1 MAFALT
7 GTRVPAPY
15 RQPVLGKPDSRLARC
30 LAISSVLG
38 VVVVIGVL
46 VTPVR
51 REEMRMDEMPRRL
64 ARLILEEPTP
74 PPLAPPQ
81 EAHSEGR
88 TPESGLAEVEP
99 PVEAPSEPA
108 VQSEPTSP
116 DASPA
121 VGQRRLEA
129 ARQPDSGTAGRAQ
142 ARRVVEESLAQTRN
156 EVKETLA
163 EVTSVLSAVKSSNP
177 TKSVPRRGRPGGGRS
192 RDELE
197 QVGAVTAG
205 AGSGEDG
212 PITAGLLDIGSITDV
227 RSDLASADPLVAGD
241 GVGGRRRGASR
252 ASESGGDGGSVEPGA
267 YRSNA
272 SLLATVRRYA
282 PGIQYCYDNELKRDL
297 SLSGKMVL
305 ALTVL
310 PSGVVSEV
318 AITHDSLGSSR
329 LQECVLSQVR
339 EWRFPAIPEGT
350 VSFQAPFVFTPPE
363 S

>member
-1 MAFALT
+1 
-7 GTRVPAPY
+7 V
-15 RQPVLGKPDSRLARC
+15 
-30 LAISSVLG
+30 
-38 VVVVIGVL
+38 
-46 VTPVR
+46 
-51 REEMRMDEMPRRL
+51 
-64 ARLILEEPTP
+64 
-74 PPLAPPQ
+74 
-81 EAHSEGR
+81 
-88 TPESGLAEVEP
+88 
-99 PVEAPSEPA
+99 
-108 VQSEPTSP
+108 
-116 DASPA
+116 A

-129 ARQPDSGTAGRAQ
+129 ARRPDTGTAGRAQ
-142 ARRVVEESLAQTRN
+142 ARRDVEESLAQTRN

-163 EVTSVLSAVKSSNP
+163 EVTSVLSAVRSSNP
-177 TKSVPRRGRPGGGRS
+177 TKSVPRRGQPGGGRS

-197 QVGAVTAG
+197 QVAAVTAG
-205 AGSGEDG
+205 ADSEGEG

-227 RSDLASADPLVAGD
+227 RSDLASADPSVVGGG

-252 ASESGGDGGSVEPGA
+252 AGESGGDGGGVEPGA
-267 YRSNA
+267 HRSNA

-318 AITHDSLGSSR
+318 EITHDSLGSSR